1 MLDNLNMHP
10 SSDGQRDSHS
20 RPTSESHRV
29 GDREVPI
36 NAISPF
42 DAMHRW
48 LDGEAG
54 EAEARRDTDSARYVA
69 LWRRIGAEASHR
81 RFEAAPANI
90 VANVMSA
97 IPGGMADSA
106 AFTAPVVRDV
116 PVNRIASVDSSSAA
130 ATATADNWWHRP
142 LELNAATAL
151 ATAAGLVA
159 LGLAVGAA
167 LRGN

>member
-10 SSDGQRDSHS
+10 NSDGKRDSQL
-20 RPTSESHRV
+20 RPPSENPRV

-36 NAISPF
+36 NTTSPF

-54 EAEARRDTDSARYVA
+54 EAEARHDTDSARYVA
-69 LWRRIGAEASHR
+69 LWRRIGAEAGSR
-81 RFEAAPANI
+81 RVEAAPASI

-97 IPGGMADSA
+97 IPGGLADA
-106 AFTAPVVRDV
+106 AGFAAPVATDV
-116 PVNRIASVDSSSAA
+116 PVNRVAAVGSAA
-130 ATATADNWWHRP
+130 AAQATADNWWHRP

-159 LGLAVGAA
+159 LGLAMGAA

>member
-1 MLDNLNMHP
+1 MLDNLNVHP

-20 RPTSESHRV
+20 RPASENHRI

-36 NAISPF
+36 NVTSPF

-69 LWRRIGAEASHR
+69 LWRRIGAEAGHR
-81 RFEAAPANI
+81 RAEAAPADI
-90 VANVMSA
+90 VASVMSA
-97 IPGGMADSA
+97 IPADVA
-106 AFTAPVVRDV
+106 VVGAVIARDV
-116 PVNRIASVDSSSAA
+116 PVSRVAAADSSAA
-130 ATATADNWWHRP
+130 ATADSWWHRS
-142 LELNAATAL
+142 LEMNAATAL